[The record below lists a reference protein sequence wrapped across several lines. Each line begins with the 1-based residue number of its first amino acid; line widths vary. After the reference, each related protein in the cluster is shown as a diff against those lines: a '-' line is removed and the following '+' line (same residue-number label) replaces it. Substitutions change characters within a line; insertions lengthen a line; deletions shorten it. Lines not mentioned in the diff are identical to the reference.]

1 MGHHSA
7 ILTHIIVTPEGL
19 HIMLAA
25 STYTRIRIAQ
35 QLLPL
40 LTAAASTTSLA
51 RVLDVAGGTCE
62 GEVNLSDI
70 TAIKAP
76 LTQMRPHISS
86 MHTLSLEVLAQQ
98 APTVSFVHEFP
109 GPVYTNLG
117 KNGTETIVRVY
128 SFVISLLHFV
138 LGNWLFIPLEEC
150 GERQVFLATSKKY
163 RPRNGNASGVAM
175 EELDISKG
183 TDGVVGSGIYSV
195 NWDGK
200 EGNETA
206 MAVLQGLRQKGVKE
220 IVWSHIASEF
230 DRIARSNE
238 GVATD
243 T

>member
-1 MGHHSA
+1 
-7 ILTHIIVTPEGL
+7 
-19 HIMLAA
+19 MLAA
-25 STYTRIRIAQ
+25 SVYTRIHIAQ
-35 QLLPL
+35 QMLPL

-70 TAIKAP
+70 TAIKTP
-76 LTQMRPHISS
+76 LTQMRPHVTS

-117 KNGTETIVRVY
+117 KNGTETLVKVY
-128 SFVISLLHFV
+128 RFVISLLHLV
-138 LGNWLFIPLEEC
+138 LGNWFFIPLEES
-150 GERQVFLATSKKY
+150 GERHVFLATSKKY
-163 RPRNGNASGVAM
+163 RPRNGNASGIAL
-175 EELDISKG
+175 EQLDISKG
-183 TDGVVGSGIYSV
+183 TDGVVGSGVYSV

-200 EGNETA
+200 EGNEKA

-220 IVWSHIASEF
+220 IVWNHITSEF
-230 DRIARSNE
+230 DRIARGNE
-238 GVATD
+238 VVATD